1 MGGWVVG
8 CACLSGW
15 LFGVIQ
21 SYFGERPNV
30 DIPWRWAVPK
40 FFMKNWMPKNNILQN
55 TTPRTRCSVVAVI
68 IFRFRFKFS
77 GKSWANR
84 KVLSVKCTEERRA
97 NTDRRPKHIDTGA
110 AGRVHLV
117 QGYERDLVSFY
128 ACTLYA
134 GTCFKTFM
142 L

>member
-1 MGGWVVG
+1 M
-8 CACLSGW
+8 
-15 LFGVIQ
+15 
-21 SYFGERPNV
+21 
-30 DIPWRWAVPK
+30 
-40 FFMKNWMPKNNILQN
+40 
-55 TTPRTRCSVVAVI
+55 
-68 IFRFRFKFS
+68 
-77 GKSWANR
+77 GKS
-84 KVLSVKCTEERRA
+84 KSLECTEERRA

-142 L
+142 LIMRFFFSASEEEKKRSTMDLSSTDFKIPISASMSLLGQMGSTSSTDMAKEENSKYCNR

>member
-1 MGGWVVG
+1 MVKHCNANAVALSCIGGGLGGGVCLFVG
-8 CACLSGW
+8 VW

-68 IFRFRFKFS
+68 ILVEIRIDFPKLKIG
-77 GKSWANR
+77 GKLKQS
-84 KVLSVKCTEERRA
+84 
-97 NTDRRPKHIDTGA
+97 
-110 AGRVHLV
+110 
-117 QGYERDLVSFY
+117 
-128 ACTLYA
+128 
-134 GTCFKTFM
+134 
-142 L
+142 

>member
-1 MGGWVVG
+1 M
-8 CACLSGW
+8 CFLSGW

-68 IFRFRFKFS
+68 ILVVCDFFV
-77 GKSWANR
+77 GKS
-84 KVLSVKCTEERRA
+84 KKFECTERMRSRA

-134 GTCFKTFM
+134 GTCLKQDILFIRA
-142 L
+142 